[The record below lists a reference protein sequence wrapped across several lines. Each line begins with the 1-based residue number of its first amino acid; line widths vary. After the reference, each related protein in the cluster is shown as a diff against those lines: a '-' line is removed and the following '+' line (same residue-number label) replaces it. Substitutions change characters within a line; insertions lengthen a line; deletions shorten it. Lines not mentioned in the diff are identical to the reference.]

1 MKLYVHLQL
10 FKSFK
15 KVNFYTFEFEDAEQ
29 TETDKFFNKFENV
42 TAVSS
47 DLNNI
52 VAWLTLIGEKYGAKL
67 PFFRQEAAAHALPPP
82 MSKMIREVV
91 VNDLRLYCVW
101 ISEEIVI
108 LANGG
113 IKESQKVQDSID
125 LLPHFRF
132 ANAMAKQID
141 EFIGSGEFKFNN
153 KLILNLSQIELTY

>member
-15 KVNFYTFEFEDAEQ
+15 KVNFYTFKFEDELH
-29 TETDKFFNKFENV
+29 TETEKFFNKFENDV
-42 TAVSS
+42 FVLN
-47 DLNNI
+47 DLNNM
-52 VAWLTLIGEKYGAKL
+52 VAWLTLIGEKYGAKT
-67 PFFRQEAAAHALPPP
+67 PFFRHEAAAHALPPP
-82 MSKMIREVV
+82 MSKMIKEVI

-113 IKESQKVQDSID
+113 IKQSQKVQDSDD

-132 ANAMAKQID
+132 ANIMAKQID
-141 EFIGSGEFKFNN
+141 ELIRNKEFHFN
-153 KLILNLSQIELTY
+153 KKQIQNLSEIELIY